1 MQAPAIPQ
9 DPTVQALSQEATTL
23 QLAQGLLADREF
35 DRCLVVL
42 HTAQQLRG
50 RHPTLMTLTA
60 ICRAQKYGAHH
71 EWFKVGCAVP
81 WRQGM
86 AE

>member
-1 MQAPAIPQ
+1 M
-9 DPTVQALSQEATTL
+9 QALSQEATTL
-23 QLAQGLLADREF
+23 QLAQGLLAGREF

-60 ICRAQKYGAHH
+60 ICRAQKYGVHH
-71 EWFKVGCAVP
+71 EWFKVGREVSR
-81 WRQGM
+81 RQGV
-86 AE
+86 AERCIE

>member
-1 MQAPAIPQ
+1 M
-9 DPTVQALSQEATTL
+9 QALSQEATTL

-60 ICRAQKYGAHH
+60 ICRAQKYGVHH
-71 EWFKVGCAVP
+71 EWFKVGCAIP
-81 WRQGM
+81 QGM